1 MDRDPS
7 RFATPADQ
15 LAKACAKCTCLEPHF
30 DVVTLLGHRHS
41 EFCCACGLPGDRDV
55 VSGDGVVAKSDA
67 LVSRHPAAL
76 RSVEHKTTPLPRDLL
91 KAMAGWTPWQVHQY
105 ALTGEEPAVRSA
117 SPLKESPVATAALK
131 ASVVADGF
139 RGGRDVWAK
148 AYERALNRV
157 DVTLPPGTD
166 LERVPKD
173 VADKA
178 IADAQARATADRT
191 CHGTLSPAYA
201 HAPGALDAYAIGQAP
216 GERWPHP
223 MGEFD
228 EGFIP
233 KPWRR

>member
-15 LAKACAKCTCLEPHF
+15 LAKACAKCTCLEPRF
-30 DVVTLLGHRHS
+30 DVVTLLGQRHS
-41 EFCCACGLPGDRDV
+41 EFCCACGLP
-55 VSGDGVVAKSDA
+55 
-67 LVSRHPAAL
+67 
-76 RSVEHKTTPLPRDLL
+76 
-91 KAMAGWTPWQVHQY
+91 
-105 ALTGEEPAVRSA
+105 
-117 SPLKESPVATAALK
+117 
-131 ASVVADGF
+131 VADGF

-173 VADKA
+173 VAGKA
-178 IADAQARATADRT
+178 TADAQARASADRT

-201 HAPGALDAYAIGQAP
+201 HAPGPLDAYAIGQAP

-228 EGFIP
+228 EGLIP